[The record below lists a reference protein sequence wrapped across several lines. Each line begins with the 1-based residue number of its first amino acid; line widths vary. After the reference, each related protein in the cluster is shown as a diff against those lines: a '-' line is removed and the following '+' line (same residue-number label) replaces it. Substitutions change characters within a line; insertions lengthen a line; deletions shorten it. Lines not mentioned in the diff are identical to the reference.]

1 MYLQRVLEQR
11 VTALLDKLLVK
22 PSLVNLPPME
32 EGGLLLVSG
41 STRILKLCFQLILKD
56 HCVIVLTMYFQYL
69 RMLAVAYEKTQELAR
84 DLRAVGCGDLDV
96 EGNN

>member
-1 MYLQRVLEQR
+1 M
-11 VTALLDKLLVK
+11 K
-22 PSLVNLPPME
+22 PSLVNIPSME
-32 EGGLLLVSG
+32 EGGLLLVG
-41 STRILKLCFQLILKD
+41 APITMLKFILPFDLLYWSR
-56 HCVIVLTMYFQYL
+56 VIVLSMYFQYL